1 VTPEQIISL
10 KQKLAGG
17 ATLLPDQETK
27 VAREDAV
34 RLSLLDLQQQH
45 PEAAAAV
52 ASFTSVLK
60 AETPKAAAV
69 SKSGRM
75 VQDVL
80 ECPVDEDMAG
90 ACTQQVCDHILQC
103 SPRSLILPFF
113 QCVEFDCRHHG
124 GGMLLTSCPRI
135 SAVPLIFMRET
146 HYIGRYHSEGI
157 DFACPRLIIELPN
170 CSTATPA
177 SLLAALASTDFAGFN
192 DVRFTA
198 ELWDLPPSTPGGDF
212 NIMTHAW
219 MFGSLDLAQKLQNNA
234 DVIIGAFEPC
244 GIQATPPAAP
254 AAAAPRPARAAG
266 GDNKQ
271 ALPLNSVRRMR
282 VSLHMKR
289 GSPAFSPNNCK
300 LRLQK
305 WGGTPS
311 FWLLKGDPAT
321 HRAVVSFICLLPHTS
336 NAAFM
341 SVMSQQRKIAGSAA
355 DALPGHTCLSLH
367 TLLSCLHSQPSTA
380 DAAAAL
386 GACLVVSDDHAS
398 LCAAG
403 RGSAASAGALVQ
415 LGSMTLGDAGG
426 EGDAA
431 QEPVVSLESIHAAI
445 QSECVRSSFCCFETV
460 LHAARVAS
468 VCFFVSCSD
477 LPCRCRRI

>member
-1 VTPEQIISL
+1 
-10 KQKLAGG
+10 
-17 ATLLPDQETK
+17 
-27 VAREDAV
+27 
-34 RLSLLDLQQQH
+34 
-45 PEAAAAV
+45 
-52 ASFTSVLK
+52 
-60 AETPKAAAV
+60 
-69 SKSGRM
+69 
-75 VQDVL
+75 
-80 ECPVDEDMAG
+80 
-90 ACTQQVCDHILQC
+90 
-103 SPRSLILPFF
+103 
-113 QCVEFDCRHHG
+113 
-124 GGMLLTSCPRI
+124 
-135 SAVPLIFMRET
+135 MRDT
-146 HYIGRYHSEGI
+146 HYIGRYHGDGI

-170 CSTATPA
+170 CSTTTPA
-177 SLLAALASTDFAGFN
+177 SLFAALASPDFAGFN

-212 NIMTHAW
+212 NVMTHAW
-219 MFGSLDLAQKLQNNA
+219 MFGRLDLAQKLQNNA

-244 GIQATPPAAP
+244 GIQASTPATPAAAAP
-254 AAAAPRPARAAG
+254 AATAPRPARAAG
-266 GDNKQ
+266 GDKKQ

-305 WGGTPS
+305 WGGTHS

-321 HRAVVSFICLLPHTS
+321 HRAVVSFICLLPHAS

-341 SVMSQQRKIAGSAA
+341 SVMSQQRNIAGSAA
-355 DALPGHTCLSLH
+355 DALPGHSCLSLH

-380 DAAAAL
+380 DVAAAL
-386 GACLVVSDDHAS
+386 RACLVVSDDHAS

-403 RGSAASAGALVQ
+403 RGSAASAEALVQ
-415 LGSMTLGDAGG
+415 LGSMTLGDACG
-426 EGDAA
+426 EEDDDAA
-431 QEPVVSLESIHAAI
+431 QQPVVSFESIHAAI
-445 QSECVRSSFCCFETV
+445 RSEHVRSSFCCYETI